1 MPLKKQQNIFSII
14 NMKAFILKWLGY
26 VVLSLIYKTNK
37 FEVYGLENLESAQKK
52 KRPIMLCVWHGRM
65 LYPIFYV
72 AKNKIKTWAIASPH
86 QDGYIMA
93 QILKKW
99 GVSII
104 EGSSNKK
111 SKNVI
116 NQMKEIFEKDNNAII
131 AITNDGPKG
140 PRHIAKENSLKI
152 AQEYNAQIITITGDS
167 TKKWIFKTWDK
178 FYLPKPFGKIII
190 NIAPVYQYK
199 ENNLV
204 DSVSIYMNESEN
216 KASEKI

>member
-1 MPLKKQQNIFSII
+1 
-14 NMKAFILKWLGY
+14 MKIFILKWLGY
-26 VVLSLIYKTNK
+26 VVLSFIYKTNK
-37 FEVYGLENLESAQKK
+37 FKVYGTEHLKAAQNE

-86 QDGYIMA
+86 HDGYIMA
-93 QILKKW
+93 EILKRW
-99 GVSII
+99 NVSII

-167 TKKWIFKTWDK
+167 TKKWTFKTWDK
-178 FYLPKPFGKIII
+178 FCLPKPFGKIII
-190 NIAPVYQYK
+190 NIAPIYQYQDDGLI
-199 ENNLV
+199 E
-204 DSVSIYMNESEN
+204 SVSKYMTEHEN
-216 KASEKI
+216 KVSQKI

>member
-1 MPLKKQQNIFSII
+1 MRGLKHFKAAQNK
-14 NMKAFILKWLGY
+14 KA
-26 VVLSLIYKTNK
+26 
-37 FEVYGLENLESAQKK
+37 
-52 KRPIMLCVWHGRM
+52 PIMLCVWHGRM

-99 GVSII
+99 NVSII

-111 SKNVI
+111 SKNVV
-116 NQMKEIFEKDNNAII
+116 NQLREIFNNNNEAII

-152 AQEYNAQIITITGDS
+152 AKEYNAQIITITGNS
-167 TKKWIFKTWDK
+167 TKKWKFNTWDQ

-190 NIAPVYQYK
+190 NIAPVYEYGD
-199 ENNLV
+199 NNLV
-204 DSVSIYMNESEN
+204 ESVSNYMIE
-216 KASEKI
+216 AEKEISKKHD

>member
-1 MPLKKQQNIFSII
+1 
-14 NMKAFILKWLGY
+14 MKAFILKWLGY
-26 VVLSLIYKTNK
+26 GVLNFIYKTNK
-37 FEVYGLENLESAQKK
+37 FEVHGLENLKAAQDE

-72 AKNKIKTWAIASPH
+72 AKNKIKAWAIASPH
-86 QDGYIMA
+86 QDGYIVA
-93 QILKKW
+93 QILQKW

-116 NQMKEIFEKDNNAII
+116 NQMKKIFEQDHNAII

-140 PRHIAKENSLKI
+140 PRHLAKENSLKI
-152 AQEYNAQIITITGDS
+152 AQQYNAQIITITGDS
-167 TKKWIFKTWDK
+167 TKKWTFKTWDK

-190 NIAPVYQYK
+190 NIASVYQYK

-204 DSVSIYMNESEN
+204 ESVSTYMVENEN
-216 KASEKI
+216 RVSEKI

>member
-1 MPLKKQQNIFSII
+1 
-14 NMKAFILKWLGY
+14 MKMFVLKWLGY
-26 VVLSLIYKTNK
+26 IILSFIYKTNK
-37 FEVYGLENLESAQKK
+37 FKVYGTEHLKAAQNN

-65 LYPIFYV
+65 LYPVFYV

-99 GVSII
+99 NVSII

-111 SKNVI
+111 SKNVV
-116 NQMKEIFEKDNNAII
+116 NQMREIFKNDNEAII

-140 PRHIAKENSLKI
+140 PRHLAKENSLKI
-152 AQEYNAQIITITGDS
+152 AKEYNAQIITITGDS
-167 TKKWIFKTWDK
+167 TKKWTFNTWDQ
-178 FYLPKPFGKIII
+178 FYLPKPFGEIFI
-190 NIAPVYQYK
+190 NIAPIYEYE

-204 DSVSIYMNESEN
+204 ESVSSYMIEAEEEIS
-216 KASEKI
+216 KKDD

>member
-1 MPLKKQQNIFSII
+1 
-14 NMKAFILKWLGY
+14 MKTFILKWLGY
-26 VVLSLIYKTNK
+26 VVLSFIYKTNK
-37 FEVYGLENLESAQKK
+37 FKVYGIEHLKAAQNE

-86 QDGYIMA
+86 QDGYVMA

-99 GVSII
+99 NVSII

-116 NQMKEIFEKDNNAII
+116 NQMKKIFQNDNQAII

-140 PRHIAKENSLKI
+140 PRHVAKENSLKI

-167 TKKWIFKTWDK
+167 TKKWTFKTWDK

-190 NIAPVYQYK
+190 NIAPTYK
-199 ENNLV
+199 YKGDNLV
-204 DSVSIYMNESEN
+204 ESISEYITKHENEVSKRI
-216 KASEKI
+216 

>member
-1 MPLKKQQNIFSII
+1 
-14 NMKAFILKWLGY
+14 MKTFILKWLGY
-26 VVLSLIYKTNK
+26 GILNFIYKTNK
-37 FEVYGLENLESAQKK
+37 FEVHGLENLKAAQDA

-72 AKNKIKTWAIASPH
+72 AKNKIKTWAIASLH

-99 GVSII
+99 NISII
-104 EGSSNKK
+104 AGSSNKK

-116 NQMKEIFEKDNNAII
+116 NQMRKIFKNDNDAII

-152 AQEYNAQIITITGDS
+152 AKEYNAQIITITGDS
-167 TKKWIFKTWDK
+167 TKKWIFKTWDQ
-178 FYLPKPFGKIII
+178 FYLPKPFGKIVI
-190 NIAPVYQYK
+190 NIAPVYQYQ
-199 ENNLV
+199 ENDLV
-204 DSVSIYMNESEN
+204 ASVSSYITAYENEIS
-216 KASEKI
+216 KKI

>member
-1 MPLKKQQNIFSII
+1 
-14 NMKAFILKWLGY
+14 MKTFILKWIGY
-26 VVLSLIYKTNK
+26 IILTIIYKTNK
-37 FEVYGLENLESAQKK
+37 FEVFGLQHLKEAQKQ

-99 GVSII
+99 NVSII

-116 NQMKEIFEKDNNAII
+116 DQIQEIFKNDKQAII

-140 PRHIAKENSLKI
+140 PKHIAKENSLKL
-152 AQEYNAQIITITGDS
+152 AKEYNAQIITITGDS

-178 FYLPKPFGKIII
+178 FYLPKPFGKILI
-190 NIAPVYQYK
+190 NIAPVYQYQD
-199 ENNLV
+199 NNLV
-204 DSVSIYMNESEN
+204 DSVSSYMVKYEKEI
-216 KASEKI
+216 SEKLC

>member
-1 MPLKKQQNIFSII
+1 
-14 NMKAFILKWLGY
+14 MKTFILKWLGY
-26 VVLSLIYKTNK
+26 GVLNFIYKTNK
-37 FEVYGLENLESAQKK
+37 FEVHGLENLKAAQDE

-99 GVSII
+99 DVSII

-116 NQMKEIFEKDNNAII
+116 NQMREIFQNDSGAII

-152 AQEYNAQIITITGDS
+152 AKEYNAQIITITGDS
-167 TKKWIFKTWDK
+167 KKKWIFNTWDK
-178 FYLPKPFGKIII
+178 FYLPKPFGKITI
-190 NIAPVYQYK
+190 NISPVYDSKIEGDLVTGVSNYMIDC
-199 ENNLV
+199 EN
-204 DSVSIYMNESEN
+204 M
-216 KASEKI
+216 ASEKMK

>member
-1 MPLKKQQNIFSII
+1 
-14 NMKAFILKWLGY
+14 MKAFILKWLGY
-26 VVLSLIYKTNK
+26 GVLNFIYKTNK
-37 FEVYGLENLESAQKK
+37 FEVYGLDNLKAAQDE

-99 GVSII
+99 DVSII

-116 NQMKEIFEKDNNAII
+116 NQMREIFQNDSGAII

-152 AQEYNAQIITITGDS
+152 AKEYNAQIITITGDS
-167 TKKWIFKTWDK
+167 TKKWTFKTWDK

-190 NIAPVYQYK
+190 NIAPVYESK
-199 ENNLV
+199 NEEDLV
-204 DSVSIYMNESEN
+204 AGVSNYMIEYEN
-216 KASEKI
+216 KASYKI

>member
-1 MPLKKQQNIFSII
+1 
-14 NMKAFILKWLGY
+14 MKAFILKWLGY
-26 VVLSLIYKTNK
+26 GVLNFIYKKNK
-37 FEVYGLENLESAQKK
+37 FEVHGLENLKAAQDE

-116 NQMKEIFEKDNNAII
+116 NQMREIFKNDSEAII

-152 AQEYNAQIITITGDS
+152 AKEYNAQIITITGDS
-167 TKKWIFKTWDK
+167 TKKWTFKTWDK

-190 NIAPVYQYK
+190 NIAPVYESKNK
-199 ENNLV
+199 EALV
-204 DSVSIYMNESEN
+204 VGVSNYMIECEN
-216 KASEKI
+216 KASNKI

>member
-1 MPLKKQQNIFSII
+1 
-14 NMKAFILKWLGY
+14 MKAFILKWLGY
-26 VVLSLIYKTNK
+26 IILSFIYKTNK
-37 FEVYGLENLESAQKK
+37 FKVYGVEHLKAAQNE

-93 QILKKW
+93 EILKKW
-99 GVSII
+99 NVSII

-167 TKKWIFKTWDK
+167 TKKGRLWTCC
-178 FYLPKPFGKIII
+178 LCCLC
-190 NIAPVYQYK
+190 N
-199 ENNLV
+199 
-204 DSVSIYMNESEN
+204 
-216 KASEKI
+216 